1 LALPSPCVSG
11 VLGSLV
17 AGLATGVGALPI
29 FVRNQWSVP
38 AQRMM
43 LAAAGGM
50 MLGASFFSLV
60 QPALDHVTSRGGGPL
75 RAVATVAIGLVLG
88 AVTLWAIHGALPHEH
103 LGKGREGGDGR
114 DLPRHT
120 LVVLAIALHNIP
132 EGLSVGVAFGD
143 GGASGATG
151 PAVMLGIGAQ
161 NMPEGLAVAAAL
173 VADGS
178 TRGLAFLIATLTG
191 LVEPLGGLLDA
202 LAVGLSAALLPWALA
217 FAAGAMLFVVSGEV
231 IPETHT
237 GGRERAATFAV
248 IGGFVLMMTVAVLLG

>member
-1 LALPSPCVSG
+1 MDLTSPFASG
-11 VLGSLV
+11 ILGSLA

-50 MLGASFFSLV
+50 MLGATFFSLV
-60 QPALDHVTSRGGGPL
+60 QPALDHVTARGGSPL
-75 RAVATVAIGLVLG
+75 RAVLTVAVGLVVG
-88 AVTLWAIHGALPHEH
+88 AVALWAVHGALPHEH
-103 LGKGREGGDGR
+103 LGKGREGGAAGG
-114 DLPRHT
+114 LPRHT

-143 GGASGATG
+143 GGAAGATG

-178 TRGLAFLIATLTG
+178 TRWRAFLVATLTG
-191 LVEPLGGLLDA
+191 LVEPVGGLIGA
-202 LAVGLSAALLPWALA
+202 VAVGLGEAVLPWALA

-237 GGRERAATFAV
+237 GGRERSATFAV
-248 IGGFVLMMTVAVLLG
+248 IGGFVAMMAVAVLLG